1 MPQHADQ
8 QCFHCHRMQPY
19 DLLIPTEISRP
30 ALKETIKK
38 HDPSWAPGEMLCVDN
53 PGGVK

>member
-1 MPQHADQ
+1 MH
-8 QCFHCHRMQPY
+8 PY
-19 DLLIPTEISRP
+19 NLLIPSEMLRP

-38 HDPSWAPGEMLCVDN
+38 HDPSWAPGEKLCVDN

>member
-8 QCFHCHRMQPY
+8 QCFHCHQMRAF
-19 DLLIPTEISRP
+19 DLLIPSEMLRV

-38 HDPSWAPGEMLCVDN
+38 HDPSWAPGGMLCVDN

>member
-1 MPQHADQ
+1 MPQNAFQ
-8 QCFHCHRMQPY
+8 RCFHCQRTLPY
-19 DLLIPTEISRP
+19 DLLISTEMLRP

-38 HDPSWAPGEMLCVDN
+38 HDPSWAPGEKLCVDN